1 MRNRFVLLAAMA
13 LFAAC
18 QNESLEYTEPILPY
32 SPDTVIS
39 ANLSGNMMPGMLR
52 VKFKDEPASDSELVS
67 SLPGLTVISATRTFP
82 CDPRFEERTRAEG
95 LHLWYDV
102 IFDEDMPVTKAA
114 VAVLQDDKIEEVEG
128 VRVPKLQTAEPFN
141 DPYLSRLWSYHNDG
155 SKSQSIAGADAGIF
169 EGWNYE
175 TGKDNV
181 IVAVMDGGIRY
192 THEDLADAVWI
203 NKAEAE
209 GQPGVDDDGNGFVD
223 DIYGYNFCSTGSDF
237 FMGTIHPDDHGTHV
251 SGTIAAVNNNGIGG
265 AGIAGGNG
273 TTKGVRVMSCQ
284 IIDGNFGS
292 DSGAAFKYAADNGA
306 VISNNSWSNENGQSI
321 TSSEKAGIE
330 YFKKYAGID
339 ADGLQTGP
347 MAGGIVF
354 FAAGNESTTTSWP
367 AQYEGVYAV
376 SAIASNWK
384 PAYYTN
390 YGEWVD
396 ISAPGGDAR
405 LGPQIFSCTAES
417 DSSYDNYQGT
427 SMACPHVSGVAALVV
442 SRYGGPG
449 FTPEKL
455 WNILSAGAAPSK
467 LYEYNPGM
475 VGKLGIGMVSAGVS
489 LQSEGPLPPEK
500 VTGVSAKAKANFID
514 VSWLVASDP
523 ESGKATGNAVFFSR
537 SSLAD
542 FSVSQSG
549 VASDASVCKL
559 FVPTGV
565 IGVGE
570 SIGCSLEELEFST
583 RYYIRICAIDNL
595 GNYGPLSDQI
605 QVATLENNKPDVTA
619 ISGTEASIKEFQQ
632 AVLRFNVSDKDGHSI
647 SVRIEGETKGVVL
660 SGLSESGECTVTF
673 IGSSMGAGKHITT
686 LTADDGYDE
695 TAVTLTCTVAANNPP
710 AVSAVIKDIVLNS
723 KSETRQLDLLQF
735 FTDPDEEVLSYTV
748 NSSSTSI
755 IVKTSINGGILDI
768 AANWFGTTSLTVT
781 ASDAMGKTVSQEF
794 RVLVRDGS
802 REYDIYPNPV
812 KDKLN
817 IRSADDRNV
826 RVKVFS
832 GTGAKVFESDFGI
845 SPFEPAQIDMNGY
858 RSGSYTVVVRSGESE
873 DKYVVVKSE

>member
-1 MRNRFVLLAAMA
+1 MRNRFILLASIA

-18 QNESLEYTEPILPY
+18 QNENMEYMEPILPY

-39 ANLSGNMMPGMLR
+39 ANLSGDIMPGMLR
-52 VKFKDEPASDSELVS
+52 VKFKDEPVSDSELDS
-67 SLPGLTVISATRTFP
+67 FLPGLTVLSATRTFP

-95 LHLWYDV
+95 MHLWYDV
-102 IFDEDMPVTKAA
+102 IFDEDIPATKAA
-114 VAVLQDDKIEEVEG
+114 VTVLQGDKIEEVEG
-128 VRVPKLQTAEPFN
+128 IRVPKLQAAWPFN

-169 EGWNYE
+169 EGWEYE
-175 TGKDNV
+175 TGNENV

-203 NKAEAE
+203 NRAEAD

-223 DIYGYNFCSTGSDF
+223 DIYGYNFCTNGSDSY
-237 FMGTIHPDDHGTHV
+237 MGTIHPHDHGTHV

-265 AGIAGGNG
+265 TGIAGGNG

-284 IIDGNFGS
+284 IIDGNFGA

-306 VISNNSWSNENGQSI
+306 VISNNSWSNEDAQSI

-330 YFKKYAGID
+330 YFRKYAGIG
-339 ADGLQTGP
+339 ADGSQTGP
-347 MAGGIVF
+347 MAGGIIF

-384 PAYYTN
+384 PTYYTN

-396 ISAPGGDAR
+396 ISAPGGDAQ
-405 LGPQIFSCTAES
+405 LGPQIFSCTAGS

-442 SRYGGPG
+442 SHYGGPG

-455 WNILSAGAAPSK
+455 WNILSAGAASSK

-475 VGKLGIGMVSAGVS
+475 VGKLGVGMVSAGAS

-500 VTGVSAKAKANFID
+500 VNGVSGKAKANCID
-514 VSWLVASDP
+514 VSWLVASEP

-549 VASDASVCKL
+549 EASDPSVDKL

-570 SIGCSLEELEFST
+570 SIGCSLKDLDFST
-583 RYYIRICAIDNL
+583 RYYIRVCAIDNL
-595 GNYGPLSDQI
+595 GNHGPLSDQI
-605 QVATLENNKPDVTA
+605 QVVTMENNKPDIIA
-619 ISGTEASIKEFQQ
+619 ISGTEVSIKEFQQ
-632 AVLRFNVSDKDGHSI
+632 ALLRFNVSDKDGHPI
-647 SVRIEGETKGVVL
+647 SMRIDGDTKGVVL
-660 SGLSESGECTVTF
+660 SDISASGECTVTF
-673 IGSSMGAGKHITT
+673 IGASMGAGKHITT
-686 LTADDGYDE
+686 LIADDGYDE
-695 TAVTLTCTVAANNPP
+695 TAVTLTCTVAVNNPP
-710 AVSAVIKDIVLNS
+710 VVGDVIKDIVLNS
-723 KSETRQLDLLQF
+723 KSETSQLNLLQY
-735 FTDPDEEVLSYTV
+735 FTDPDEEELSYTV

-755 IVKTSINGGILDI
+755 VVKTSINGDILDI

-781 ASDAMGKTVSQEF
+781 ASDAMGKTASQEF

-802 REYDIYPNPV
+802 QEYDIYPNPV

-817 IRSADDRNV
+817 IRSADDRSV
-826 RVKVFS
+826 SVKVFS

-845 SPFEPAQIDMNGY
+845 SPFGPAQIDMNGY
-858 RSGSYTVVVRSGESE
+858 RPGSYTVVVRSGERE